1 MEEAHDDNI
10 NYEMEEQDMDSN
22 VMNQN
27 ISLKSK
33 DSLIKQ
39 LQRKIEAFEK
49 KQKSKIKNYLIMII
63 F

>member
-22 VMNQN
+22 EMNQN
-27 ISLKSK
+27 ILLQSK

-39 LQRKIEAFEK
+39 
-49 KQKSKIKNYLIMII
+49 
-63 F
+63 